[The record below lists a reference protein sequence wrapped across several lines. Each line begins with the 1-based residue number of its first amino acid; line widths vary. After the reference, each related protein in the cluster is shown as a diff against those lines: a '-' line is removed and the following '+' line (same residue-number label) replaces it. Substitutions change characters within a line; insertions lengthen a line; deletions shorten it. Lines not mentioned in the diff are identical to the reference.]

1 MWYNGLSL
9 TKWGG
14 KAMYDLTGVDLI
26 GFAET
31 MVVSISAVVLL
42 VAIVLELRWRM
53 KNTGDET

>member
-1 MWYNGLSL
+1 
-9 TKWGG
+9 
-14 KAMYDLTGVDLI
+14 MYDLTGVDLI